1 MGRSCAWRQ
10 AASLIIELVAKMYLF
25 GYTSQMY
32 QVQQTD
38 IFEKWLSKL
47 KDRRATAKVLV
58 RIESLRQGNTGD
70 SKSLGSGLHEL
81 RMHFGPGYRV
91 YYTRKSGLVILLLC
105 GGDKSSQS
113 KDIAR
118 ARKVLTELKAE

>member
-1 MGRSCAWRQ
+1 
-10 AASLIIELVAKMYLF
+10 
-25 GYTSQMY
+25 MY

-38 IFEKWLSKL
+38 IFARWLSKL
-47 KDRRATAKVLV
+47 KDRSAIAKILV

-81 RMHFGPGYRV
+81 RMHSGPGYRI

-113 KDIAR
+113 KDIAH
-118 ARKVLTELKAE
+118 ARRIMTELKAE

>member
-1 MGRSCAWRQ
+1 
-10 AASLIIELVAKMYLF
+10 
-25 GYTSQMY
+25 MY

-38 IFEKWLSKL
+38 VFSKWLSKL
-47 KDRRATAKVLV
+47 RDRQAIARILV

-81 RMHFGPGYRV
+81 RIHFGPGYRV
-91 YYTRKSGLVILLLC
+91 YFARKAGLVVLLLC

-113 KDIAR
+113 
-118 ARKVLTELKAE
+118 

>member
-1 MGRSCAWRQ
+1 
-10 AASLIIELVAKMYLF
+10 
-25 GYTSQMY
+25 MY

-38 IFEKWLSKL
+38 VFSKWLSKL
-47 KDRRATAKVLV
+47 RDRKAIARILA

-81 RMHFGPGYRV
+81 RIHFGPGYRI
-91 YYTRKSGLVILLLC
+91 YFTRKAGLVVLLLC
-105 GGDKSSQS
+105 GGDKSSQG

-118 ARKVLTELKAE
+118 ARQILSELRAE

>member
-1 MGRSCAWRQ
+1 
-10 AASLIIELVAKMYLF
+10 
-25 GYTSQMY
+25 MY

-38 IFEKWLSKL
+38 VFSKWLSKL
-47 KDRRATAKVLV
+47 RDRKATARMLA

-81 RMHFGPGYRV
+81 RIHFGPGYRI
-91 YYTRKSGLVILLLC
+91 YFTRKAGLVVLLLC

-118 ARKVLTELKAE
+118 ARDILSELGAE

>member
-1 MGRSCAWRQ
+1 
-10 AASLIIELVAKMYLF
+10 
-25 GYTSQMY
+25 MY

-38 IFEKWLSKL
+38 TFAKWLSRV
-47 KDRRATAKVLV
+47 KDRSAIAKILV

-81 RMHFGPGYRV
+81 RMHYGPGYRI

-118 ARKVLTELKAE
+118 ARKIMTELRAE

>member
-1 MGRSCAWRQ
+1 
-10 AASLIIELVAKMYLF
+10 
-25 GYTSQMY
+25 MY